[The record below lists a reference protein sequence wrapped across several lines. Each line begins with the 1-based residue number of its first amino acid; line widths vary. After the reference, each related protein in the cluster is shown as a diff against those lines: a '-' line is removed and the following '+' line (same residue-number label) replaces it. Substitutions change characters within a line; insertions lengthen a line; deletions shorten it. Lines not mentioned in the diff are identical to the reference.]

1 MKKQPSDPTPIAR
14 PLRSP
19 YSEEAA
25 EQQMIAL
32 AYDRAKEQLANGTAS
47 SQVICHFLKLG
58 SSKEKL
64 EKKIL
69 EVQHEQI
76 VAKTELM
83 KAMQRN
89 DELFKNAL
97 TAMRTY
103 SGKSDDEDVEKF

>member
-1 MKKQPSDPTPIAR
+1 MKKQSSEPVPTTR

-25 EQQMIAL
+25 EQQMISL
-32 AYDRAKEQLANGTAS
+32 AYDRAKEQLVNGTAS

-69 EVQHEQI
+69 EVQCERI
-76 VAKTELM
+76 VAQTEM
-83 KAMQRN
+83 TRAMQRN

-103 SGKSDDEDVEKF
+103 SGKTDDEYVEKL